1 MRWIPREKAGELPIR
16 VPRSDSPDSRNS
28 GARDVSCIEW
38 HVPDG
43 KDSYLKTMARR
54 LHRSRHR
61 MHRLFTQ
68 VPTQC
73 RDVPWWRGSMGS
85 YHFAIE
91 FRGAVGRSMSQD
103 FATTMSCHRLEN
115 SSFIESSHLVLG
127 GALVTALAIPTS
139 SVSNSADGFSGC
151 PRPRVVGEPDS
162 PRSRFTSCS
171 LMLPLPQ
178 PDLEIQRVQ
187 RTTIHFRL
195 RCECLR
201 ARPTALR
208 VFRIAGTP
216 HS

>member
-73 RDVPWWRGSMGS
+73 RDVPWRGSMGS

-91 FRGAVGRSMSQD
+91 FRGAVGRSMGQD

-115 SSFIESSHLVLG
+115 SSFIESSHSIQLGEQLPTECRPRPQDGGAQLG
-127 GALVTALAIPTS
+127 GTQHLSRCPCTTSRSDPSAKAPQRGKAASLLVHGSQGFRGS
-139 SVSNSADGFSGC
+139 SS
-151 PRPRVVGEPDS
+151 
-162 PRSRFTSCS
+162 
-171 LMLPLPQ
+171 
-178 PDLEIQRVQ
+178 
-187 RTTIHFRL
+187 
-195 RCECLR
+195 
-201 ARPTALR
+201 
-208 VFRIAGTP
+208 
-216 HS
+216 